1 MLWSSPSQCC
11 STDMEVVS
19 NYSIRILIIDVVDF
33 FFVIFNH
40 SSHSKK
46 LKIIIIYFIM
56 MDLSLN
62 KFRI

>member
-11 STDMEVVS
+11 SSDMKVVS
-19 NYSIRILIIDVVDF
+19 NYSIRILIIDVVD